1 MDSVEGEKEKEWLL
15 AVAVDERQR
24 FTGKGPR
31 QVFRLV
37 DRIATAADGI
47 DPIFNTSGRKVGMR
61 SAEKAEGFLEATALG
76 KKRLGMAE
84 MPLPDQPRAVASR
97 AEQFR
102 ECPFG
107 EGEPDLDVRRRR
119 RAGIELVAES
129 LLVAAGE
136 QPGAGRAAVRAR
148 HIARRAAHARGGE
161 SVEPRRGDV
170 TPSLEARVGVAEIVG
185 HDDENVGPPRRP
197 GRQGRGERDGNGGQK
212 DQGQEPEGEHWGI
225 PGERV
230 GIG

>member
-47 DPIFNTSGRKVGMR
+47 DPIFNTSGGKVGMR
-61 SAEKAEGFLEATALG
+61 TTEKAEVFFEATALR

-102 ECPFG
+102 ECSLG
-107 EGEPDLDVRRRR
+107 EGQPDLDVRRRR
-119 RAGIELVAES
+119 RAGIELVAEP
-129 LLVAAGE
+129 LLIATGE
-136 QPGAGRAAVRAR
+136 QPGAGRAAVGAR
-148 HIARRAAHARGGE
+148 HIARRAPHPRSGE
-161 SVEPRRGDV
+161 GIEPRRGDV
-170 TPSLEARVGVAEIVG
+170 TP
-185 HDDENVGPPRRP
+185 PWKP
-197 GRQGRGERDGNGGQK
+197 GSA
-212 DQGQEPEGEHWGI
+212 
-225 PGERV
+225 
-230 GIG
+230 